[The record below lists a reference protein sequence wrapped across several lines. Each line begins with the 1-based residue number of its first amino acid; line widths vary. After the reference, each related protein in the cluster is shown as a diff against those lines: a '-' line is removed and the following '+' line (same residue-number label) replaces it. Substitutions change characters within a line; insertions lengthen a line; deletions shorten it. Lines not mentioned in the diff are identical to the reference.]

1 MKALR
6 FPLIVDGIDVAF
18 ADVMF
23 LADSVG
29 QYVMKEYI
37 KPAHIIL
44 MHAGPEELDNAERNL
59 TPLHPNLII
68 FRESMEKKLF
78 AR

>member
-29 QYVMKEYI
+29 QYVIDRK
-37 KPAHIIL
+37 
-44 MHAGPEELDNAERNL
+44 
-59 TPLHPNLII
+59 
-68 FRESMEKKLF
+68 SVV
-78 AR
+78 